1 MITPPQPSSQ
11 TKPSPSGLPASG
23 GGKLGVA
30 LVGLGKYSTEQ
41 LAPALL
47 ETEYC
52 RLAGIVTGTPEK
64 TKQWVEKYSLDEN
77 GVYDYQNFDS
87 IANNPDIDIVYVV
100 LPNALHAE
108 FVIRA
113 AQAGKHVIC
122 EKPMG
127 LSVEE
132 CEDMIRACQDADR
145 LLSIGYRLHFEPH
158 NLEMARLGREE
169 VFGSVRK
176 ITAADEIPIEE
187 NVWRLDKEMAGGGPV
202 MDVGI
207 YCVQGAVYTVGKSP
221 IAVTAGEG
229 KKTDP
234 EKFRGVEESMSWTL
248 EFEGGVT
255 ADCRTSYGG
264 QASLLHAEAEQGYF
278 ELNPAYDYSGLSGRT
293 SNGVMAFSQPNQ
305 QARQMDD
312 FAVCILS
319 NKVSRVPGEMGLR
332 DVRILSAIYE
342 SAERGERVLI

>member
-1 MITPPQPSSQ
+1 MSFSLCGLKNENTMITSPQPSSQ

-158 NLEMARLGREE
+158 SLEMARLGREE

-221 IAVTAGEG
+221 IAVTAVEG

-234 EKFRGVEESMSWTL
+234 EKFRG
-248 EFEGGVT
+248 
-255 ADCRTSYGG
+255 
-264 QASLLHAEAEQGYF
+264 EQ
-278 ELNPAYDYSGLSGRT
+278 
-293 SNGVMAFSQPNQ
+293 
-305 QARQMDD
+305 
-312 FAVCILS
+312 
-319 NKVSRVPGEMGLR
+319 
-332 DVRILSAIYE
+332 
-342 SAERGERVLI
+342 